1 MAWLVCTHGN
11 DKGFEAELIKA
22 TYMLGRAPDC
32 DVMVLD
38 ERASRYHCKLSVLRK
53 GFMLEDMGSTNGV
66 KVRNKRIKGKKV
78 KMKLGEA
85 FAIGKTVFVISKQ
98 RDLTLEVAENL
109 VDDLGK
115 KTRGAVVDRT
125 YLEALSLEI
134 QKDNKKPGF
143 FARIFG
149 KKS

>member
-1 MAWLVCTHGN
+1 M
-11 DKGFEAELIKA
+11 
-22 TYMLGRAPDC
+22 
-32 DVMVLD
+32 
-38 ERASRYHCKLSVLRK
+38 
-53 GFMLEDMGSTNGV
+53 
-66 KVRNKRIKGKKV
+66 
-78 KMKLGEA
+78 
-85 FAIGKTVFVISKQ
+85 
-98 RDLTLEVAENL
+98 
-109 VDDLGK
+109 DDLGK